1 MQINGYV
8 IVLFFTY
15 IVIAS
20 CSNGIIWPRHHF
32 NTFLKEVKSLS
43 DILIVG
49 GGIIGMLTARELSL
63 AGMKVTIV
71 EQGKTGR
78 ESSWAGGGI
87 ISPLYPWRYS
97 AAVNALAQW
106 SQANYPDLIEEINSE
121 TGLDAE
127 LIQNGLLLLDD
138 ETEPASVWAEKW
150 DSNLHLI
157 DSKEV
162 SELEPEL
169 SSSLI
174 TDTKA
179 IWMPDVRQVRNPR
192 LVKVLKKYLLKQ
204 GVKFVEQTQVTG
216 FIENANKVGGVTT
229 SDGDILAGKV
239 LLAGGAWS
247 SNLLKN
253 KGIAVEPVK
262 GQMILFKTA
271 PNTIKRITLSKD
283 RYVIPRRDGRVL
295 LGSTLEHTGFDKS
308 ITKEAKE
315 ELKKEAI
322 RIIPFLE
329 NAEIEH
335 HWAGLRP
342 GSTNGIPYI
351 SPVPNMDGLYLSAGH
366 YRNGVVLGPASARL
380 AADIILKRQPILDVS
395 PYQLD

>member
-1 MQINGYV
+1 M
-8 IVLFFTY
+8 
-15 IVIAS
+15 
-20 CSNGIIWPRHHF
+20 
-32 NTFLKEVKSLS
+32 S

-71 EQGKTGR
+71 EQGKAGH

-97 AAVNALAQW
+97 APVSALAQW
-106 SQANYPDLIEEINSE
+106 GQAFYPELIEEMNSA

-127 LIQNGLLLLDD
+127 LIQNGLLMLDD
-138 ETEPASVWAEKW
+138 EHEKAATWAKKW
-150 DSNLHLI
+150 DSNLQLI
-157 DSKEV
+157 DNKEIY
-162 SELEPEL
+162 ELEPEL
-169 SSSLI
+169 SSTLL
-174 TDTKA
+174 TQKKG
-179 IWMPDVRQVRNPR
+179 IWMPDIRQVRNPR
-192 LVKVLKKYLLKQ
+192 LVKVTKKYLLKQ
-204 GVKFVEQTQVTG
+204 GVKFLEQTQVTG
-216 FIENANKVGGVTT
+216 FIKNTNRVEGITT
-229 SDGDILAGKV
+229 SAGNISADKV

-253 KGIAVEPVK
+253 KNISVEPVK
-262 GQMILFKTA
+262 GQMILFKTD
-271 PNTIKRITLSKD
+271 PNTIKRITLSKE

-295 LGSTLEHTGFDKS
+295 VGSTLEHTGFDKA
-308 ITKEAKE
+308 ITQEARKELGQEAFRIMPC
-315 ELKKEAI
+315 LK
-322 RIIPFLE
+322 

-351 SPVPNMDGLYLSAGH
+351 CSVPNMEGLYLNAGH

-380 AADIILKRQPILDVS
+380 AADIILKRQPILDTA
-395 PYQLD
+395 PYQLG